1 MSAFWIAIIAIQ
13 YLIKCRCVA
22 LLLIMKQCH
31 HNCSYRH
38 FIAFLSQEHILVLSP
53 DVQNVHALKPRSFEY
68 FKCKSYLLLQENV
81 LHLGRLEVFITVNDK
96 RSRILDPI
104 AFHLTLTVSIVETKR
119 RIGIMDTSRGL
130 HITNT
135 LHEP

>member
-1 MSAFWIAIIAIQ
+1 M
-13 YLIKCRCVA
+13 
-22 LLLIMKQCH
+22 LLI
-31 HNCSYRH
+31 
-38 FIAFLSQEHILVLSP
+38 LSP
-53 DVQNVHALKPRSFEY
+53 DVQNVHTLKPRSFEY

-81 LHLGRLEVFITVNDK
+81 LHLGRLEVFITVNNK
-96 RSRILDPI
+96 RSGILDPI